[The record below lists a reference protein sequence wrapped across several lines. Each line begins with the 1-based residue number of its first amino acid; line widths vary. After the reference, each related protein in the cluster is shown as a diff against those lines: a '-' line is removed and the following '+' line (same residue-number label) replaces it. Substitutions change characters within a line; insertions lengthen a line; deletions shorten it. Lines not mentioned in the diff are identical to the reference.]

1 MGLMTLCCWGTWFLM
16 GCSIRLN
23 PGGTEEPFCGLDI
36 VVFCRLCEML
46 LSDWKFKNKLNF
58 ISIFKNVCFYNGKFI
73 EEQQV
78 FFLHFILT
86 GLDGSSLTQD
96 AGGTGAELGSGAMA
110 RPANFCP
117 ALTKST
123 VNSESFTSSSS
134 NNSIKIRSIMVQK
147 DKKPPEN
154 QIWNCVEKTI

>member
-1 MGLMTLCCWGTWFLM
+1 MGLMTLCCWGTGFLT

-46 LSDWKFKNKLNF
+46 LSD
-58 ISIFKNVCFYNGKFI
+58 
-73 EEQQV
+73 
-78 FFLHFILT
+78 

-117 ALTKST
+117 AGG
-123 VNSESFTSSSS
+123 
-134 NNSIKIRSIMVQK
+134 
-147 DKKPPEN
+147 
-154 QIWNCVEKTI
+154 